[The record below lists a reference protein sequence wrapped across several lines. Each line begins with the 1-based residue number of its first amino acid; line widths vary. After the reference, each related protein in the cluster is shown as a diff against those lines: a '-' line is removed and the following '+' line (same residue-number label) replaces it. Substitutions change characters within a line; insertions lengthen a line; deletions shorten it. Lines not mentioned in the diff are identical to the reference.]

1 MCRESGIRY
10 WRRRISRDSAAY
22 WFAGF
27 RRMMNA

>member
-1 MCRESGIRY
+1 MYRESGIHY

-27 RRMMNA
+27 RG